1 VTAMHPN
8 GPTVCQPTRSRAAV
22 VERAESYLRAHAG
35 LPISVS
41 QLSRVVGLSERG
53 LRNAFY
59 VVRGMSPTQS
69 MLHARL
75 LGARR
80 ALIERDRPVTVTDV
94 AVRFG
99 FFELGRFAAT
109 YRRTFGESPSD
120 TLRASEHRI
129 ATRTGSPMP
138 RE

>member
-1 VTAMHPN
+1 MHPA
-8 GPTVCQPTRSRAAV
+8 CQSVSRRTASREAV
-22 VERAESYLRAHAG
+22 VERAESYLRANAG
-35 LPISVS
+35 LPIPVS
-41 QLSRVVGLSERG
+41 QLCRVVGLSERG

-59 VVRGMSPTQS
+59 RVRGMSPTQS

-75 LGARR
+75 IGVRR
-80 ALIERDRPVTVTDV
+80 ALIERDGPVTVTDV

-109 YRRTFGESPSD
+109 YRRAFGESPSD
-120 TLRASEHRI
+120 TLRASERRV
-129 ATRTGSPMP
+129 ATGTGSPLP

>member
-1 VTAMHPN
+1 V
-8 GPTVCQPTRSRAAV
+8 V
-22 VERAESYLRAHAG
+22 VERAESYFRANAG
-35 LPISVS
+35 LPVPVS
-41 QLSRVVGLSERG
+41 ELCRVVGLSERG

-59 VVRGMSPTQS
+59 VVRGMSPKQS

-80 ALIERDRPVTVTDV
+80 ALIERDGPVTVTDV

-109 YRRTFGESPSD
+109 YRRAFGESPSD
-120 TLRASEHRI
+120 TLRASEHRH
-129 ATRTGSPMP
+129 AASTRSPLP

>member
-1 VTAMHPN
+1 M
-8 GPTVCQPTRSRAAV
+8 QPECRSASARSRSREVV
-22 VERAESYLRAHAG
+22 VECAESYIRANAG
-35 LPISVS
+35 LPVPVS
-41 QLSRVVGLSERG
+41 ELCRVVGLSERG

-59 VVRGMSPTQS
+59 GVRGMSPTQS